1 MADETAVVA
10 APCGTGSW
18 LARGARTGPELLRSG
33 SERRRNLA
41 FARATVTQ
49 RGAASPR
56 PRRALKR
63 QDDGGIAQAF
73 ALGCVPGVV
82 DERIAQAVLLPVV
95 GIC

>member
-1 MADETAVVA
+1 
-10 APCGTGSW
+10 
-18 LARGARTGPELLRSG
+18 
-33 SERRRNLA
+33 
-41 FARATVTQ
+41 
-49 RGAASPR
+49 
-56 PRRALKR
+56 LKR